1 MEVCQYRKWIS
12 LKTINNSSLHEIS
25 AMFFL
30 LNNKRGR
37 LLLEGGRWY
46 VDNNTISKNPVFKF
60 KEFILQKYVD
70 VSLMTS
76 RIRLNQFQAVIQ

>member
-1 MEVCQYRKWIS
+1 MEIFQYRKWIS

-46 VDNNTISKNPVFKF
+46 VDNNTISKSPVFKF
-60 KEFILQKYVD
+60 K
-70 VSLMTS
+70 
-76 RIRLNQFQAVIQ
+76 